1 MVQVLIIGRDAEGWK
16 RSLQTWSGLQVRAVT
31 LPSAGIRT
39 FEQASPDIVIVA
51 EPPGSTRAEPMIQ
64 AIRERPLGQ
73 LVPLIWVAPANAGDA
88 DVEAT
93 SRVAPDVAP
102 QRLVE
107 ELERHLEVQLGREPG
122 STAGSLAGESTAATT
137 TTPPPGSVAGQ
148 PGGESGSVEVDRSA
162 ARRPGESGERGAAR
176 SGDAPAHHSGAGRSQ
191 QNRGVDQ
198 SAEPVEGRDYV
209 VEPIDDEPPPTEQ
222 SPSHQSQT
230 TGQVSQRSEPASDT
244 ERDSPTDG
252 TFGGE
257 STVFP
262 VAGPNGGSQMH
273 SGIEAT
279 DIERKIQEVRHQDYF
294 AILEIGRDADGG
306 DVRQAYDR
314 LREQYHPDA
323 IDGRLAQSY
332 ADDLREIADA
342 LTDAVGVLT
351 DDDLRGAYLDATT
364 RKS

>member
-16 RSLQTWSGLQVRAVT
+16 RSLQTWSGLKVRAVT

-39 FEQASPDIVIVA
+39 FEQASPDVVIVA
-51 EPPGSTRAEPMIQ
+51 EPPGSTRAEPMIR

-93 SRVAPDVAP
+93 SRVAPDVTP
-102 QRLVE
+102 QRLVQ

-122 STAGSLAGESTAATT
+122 STAGSLAGESTATT

-162 ARRPGESGERGAAR
+162 ARRPGESDGREAAR
-176 SGDAPAHHSGAGRSQ
+176 SGDAPAQQSRAGRSQ
-191 QNRGVDQ
+191 ANRGVDQ
-198 SAEPVEGRDYV
+198 SSEPVEGRDYV
-209 VEPIDDEPPPTEQ
+209 VEPIDDEPPATAESPSNQRQSTQTNQPTGDVDRGSPTE
-222 SPSHQSQT
+222 
-230 TGQVSQRSEPASDT
+230 GR
-244 ERDSPTDG
+244 
-252 TFGGE
+252 FGGE

-262 VAGPNGGSQMH
+262 VAGPDGGGQMQ

-279 DIERKIQEVRHQDYF
+279 DIERKLQEVRHQDYF

-351 DDDLRGAYLDATT
+351 DDELRGAYLDATT